1 MSFFSKQFIDVIHWT
16 EPDEGV
22 LAYRYPMEDME
33 IQNGG
38 QLTVRDSQVAV
49 FVNEGQ
55 IADVFGPGLYTL
67 STQTLPILTYLRNW
81 DKAFKSPFKSDV
93 YFFSTRLQTNQ
104 KWGTATPI
112 TIRDK
117 EFGAVRMRA
126 YGIYAYHIEDP
137 KVFYQKISGTRETYQ
152 VADLEGQLRNTII
165 GRMTDAFAKS
175 NVCFLD
181 MAASQ
186 SHLGQL
192 MLATL
197 KPVFADLGLS
207 LDSFVVENIS
217 LPDELQKLLD
227 QRIGMNMVGDMGRY
241 TQFQVAQSMPIAA
254 ANEGGGAAGAGVGLG
269 AGLAMAQQM
278 MGAMRPP
285 RRRLPPPPKPRRRL
299 RPAAPAAPAAAALPS
314 SASVAASPCQ
324 DRQFLLRSAAAR
336 NSKRRDDP
344 RKTVRPVSLPRLL
357 GRHGVRPRDRRHEV
371 PASAG
376 TPQALPAPIARAPSA
391 RMRWM
396 NSWPK
401 ARPALAAADSAPRRS
416 K

>member
-16 EPDEGV
+16 EPEPGM

-38 QLTVRDSQVAV
+38 QLTVRDSQAAI

-67 STQTLPILTYLRNW
+67 NTQTLPLLTNLLNW

-93 YFFSTRLQTNQ
+93 YFFSTRQQINQ

-126 YGIYAYHIEDP
+126 YGIYAYHVVDP
-137 KVFYQKISGTRETYQ
+137 RSFYQKVSGTQAVYR

-165 GRMTDAFAKS
+165 GRMTDGFANS
-175 NVCFLD
+175 NVSFLD
-181 MAASQ
+181 MAANQ
-186 SHLGQL
+186 SHLAQVMIAGL
-192 MLATL
+192 T
-197 KPVFADLGLS
+197 PVFADLGLA

-227 QRIGMNMVGDMGRY
+227 QRIGMNMIGDMGRY

-254 ANEGGGAAGAGVGLG
+254 ANEGGVAGAGVGLG
-269 AGLAMAQQM
+269 AGFAMANQM
-278 MGAMRPP
+278 MNAMRPP
-285 RRRLPPPPKPRRRL
+285 AAPEAPNPAPPPPPPQTGT
-299 RPAAPAAPAAAALPS
+299 PAGPPPAAAGG
-314 SASVAASPCQ
+314 
-324 DRQFLLRSAAAR
+324 
-336 NSKRRDDP
+336 SKFCINCGKSMP
-344 RKTVRPVSLPRLL
+344 K
-357 GRHGVRPRDRRHEV
+357 
-371 PASAG
+371 
-376 TPQALPAPIARAPSA
+376 IAKFCPECGGAQQ
-391 RMRWM
+391 
-396 NSWPK
+396 
-401 ARPALAAADSAPRRS
+401 
-416 K
+416 